1 MKYRVEH
8 IRWIAGQG
16 ISYTETIDNVDDL
29 LATDQLLDS
38 YGDYCE
44 GSDWLELIEN
54 ETDQVVVTTEDLP
67 KKYWLDCDSNEGT
80 QFALY
85 EKVGE
90 DETCILKFDFEDIE
104 GLKELEEAG
113 KIDEGYELIDKY
125 IKQELGFLPEYEVG

>member
-8 IRWIAGQG
+8 VRYTVNEGV
-16 ISYTETIDNVDDL
+16 SYTETIDNVDDL

-104 GLKELEEAG
+104 GLKELDEAG
-113 KIDEGYELIDKY
+113 KIGEGYELIDKY

>member
-8 IRWIAGQG
+8 VRYTVNEGV
-16 ISYTETIDNVDDL
+16 SYTETIDNVDDL

-90 DETCILKFDFEDIE
+90 DETCILKFDYEDIE
-104 GLKELEEAG
+104 GLKELDEAG
-113 KIDEGYELIDKY
+113 KIGEGYELIDKY
-125 IKQELGFLPEYEVG
+125 IGQELGFLPEYEVG

>member
-8 IRWIAGQG
+8 VRYTVNEGV
-16 ISYTETIDNVDDL
+16 SYTETIDNVDDL

-67 KKYWLDCDSNEGT
+67 KKYWLDCDSKEGT

-85 EKVGE
+85 GRVGE
-90 DETCILKFDFEDIE
+90 NENCVLRFDFDDIE
-104 GLKELEEAG
+104 GLKELEETG